1 MRIPADPAHI
11 SNIATL
17 TTQLITTS
25 EEPDEPRSFLQAL
38 LGEEA
43 DDESEPGN
51 ETVLT
56 WQWATV
62 TVEWPQPL
70 VLEHLSKSE
79 SQSPR
84 VHADPHQ
91 HLTAK
96 HSAENALCPMHSHA
110 LTAPAPAIA
119 PANPEVSRPSHTVEV
134 PAWAALLMEQIQA
147 SHLGTRAAVVLTV
160 DHPDLGALSL
170 TVTKAREG
178 VSITL
183 TLTDDASRQRLLVE
197 LPKLHTAF
205 AEQGLK
211 LERVQLAIHTKKKGK
226 PHGRRRH
233 QHSET

>member
-1 MRIPADPAHI
+1 MRIPADTTHI
-11 SNIATL
+11 SDLMTASA
-17 TTQLITTS
+17 QLLTTS
-25 EEPDEPRSFLQAL
+25 EEPKESRSFLQAL

-70 VLEHLSKSE
+70 LLEHLSTSE
-79 SQSPR
+79 LQNPR
-84 VHADPHQ
+84 VEPNARHQ
-91 HLTAK
+91 PTMKRGVEHHLGAIQPETQPTPA
-96 HSAENALCPMHSHA
+96 HVPVSPE
-110 LTAPAPAIA
+110 AP
-119 PANPEVSRPSHTVEV
+119 RPSHAVEV
-134 PAWAALLMEQIQA
+134 PAWATLLMEQVQVNQ
-147 SHLGTRAAVVLTV
+147 LGTHAAVVLTV

-183 TLTDDASRQRLLVE
+183 TLIDDASRQRLLVE
-197 LPKLHTAF
+197 LPKLHAAF

-226 PHGRRRH
+226 PDGRRRR